1 MIDMTD
7 KDFIY
12 KFDSGIDFSADEMQ
26 EICSGII
33 GYSSGGSDDGSG
45 NCTSTFQV
53 EGRWFRVYWTEKLI
67 NGEII
72 IDYSLARVREM
83 QSMYDYIMSLNIHD
97 LAEYLRNFGAYCKTR
112 TDEISLCEIKS
123 MLAEYR
129 EDCK

>member
-1 MIDMTD
+1 MINMTD
-7 KDFIY
+7 KDFIN
-12 KFDSGIDFSADEMQ
+12 KFDNNIDFSADEMQ
-26 EICSGII
+26 EICNGLI
-33 GYSSGGSDDGSG
+33 GCSSGGSDDGSG
-45 NCTSTFQV
+45 NCTSTSQV
-53 EGRWFRVYWTEKLI
+53 EGRWFRVYWTERLI

-83 QSMYDYIMSLNIHD
+83 QSRYDYIHSLNIHD

-112 TDEISLCEIKS
+112 TDEISLCEIKC